1 MMEQVREHAARVSA
15 ASRHVRIADGPLRE
29 LAAMLRDVPV
39 PAWDGELH
47 FFDGT
52 EKSVMYVLL
61 LDAVNFCFWPN
72 AFETEYRGKRYGK
85 EDGYCA
91 LAVALK
97 RAFEEGDIALWEP
110 ATLAALTPGAW
121 RQVLR
126 TEGEMPLFDE
136 RLANARDLGAT
147 LVTRYGG
154 DVRVLL
160 GRVGNDAAKLA
171 AELATRFACYAD
183 ERVYDGVRFPVL
195 KRAQICASD
204 IAGSFAATEG
214 VGALTG
220 SEKLTCFADYKLPQL
235 FHNDGVFVYDAALDE
250 KIRNFEQIPENAEEE
265 VEIRANTIVAVSRIK
280 AELASL
286 GRDISEREIDWLL
299 WNESVKPG
307 RLTVPHHRTV
317 TTSY

>member
-1 MMEQVREHAARVSA
+1 MIGQVREHAARVA
-15 ASRHVRIADGPLRE
+15 GASRHVRIADGPLRE
-29 LAAMLRDVPV
+29 TAAGLKDVPV

-61 LDAVNFCFWPN
+61 LDAVNFCFWPK
-72 AFETEYRGKRYGK
+72 AFETEYRGKRYGR

-97 RAFEEGDIALWEP
+97 RAFEEGVVALWEP
-110 ATLAALTPGAW
+110 ATLAVLTPESW
-121 RQVLR
+121 RDALR
-126 TEGEMPLFDE
+126 MEGEVPLLDE
-136 RLANARDLGAT
+136 RFVNARNLGAT
-147 LVTRYGG
+147 LVARYGG

-160 GRVGNDAAKLA
+160 DRVDHDAAKLA
-171 AELATRFACYAD
+171 TELATHFACFAD
-183 ERVYDGVRFPVL
+183 ERTYDGVRFPVL

-204 IAGSFAATEG
+204 IAGSFAATGG
-214 VGALTG
+214 VGALANAD
-220 SEKLTCFADYKLPQL
+220 KLTCFADYKLPQL
-235 FHNDGVFVYDAALDE
+235 FHNDGVFVYDAELDR
-250 KIRNFEQIPENAEEE
+250 KIRAREELAENAEEE

-280 AELASL
+280 AELAAM

-307 RLTVPHHRTV
+307 RLAVPHHRTV

>member
-1 MMEQVREHAARVSA
+1 MIAQVREHAARVA
-15 ASRHVRIADGPLRE
+15 NASRHVRIVDGPLRA
-29 LAAMLRDVPV
+29 LAAALKDVPV

-61 LDAVNFCFWPN
+61 LDAVNFCFWPK
-72 AFETEYRGKRYGK
+72 AFETEYRGKRYGM

-97 RAFEEGDIALWEP
+97 RAFEEGGIAVWEP
-110 ATLAALTPGAW
+110 ATLASLTPEAW
-121 RQVLR
+121 REVLR
-126 TEGEMPLFDE
+126 TEGEMPLFEE

-147 LVTRYGG
+147 LVARYGG

-160 GRVGNDAAKLA
+160 DRVGNDAAKLA
-171 AELATRFACYAD
+171 AELASHFACYRD

-204 IAGSFAATEG
+204 IAGSFSARG
-214 VGALTG
+214 GIGALKNAD
-220 SEKLTCFADYKLPQL
+220 KLTCFADYKLPQL
-235 FHNDGVFVYDAALDE
+235 FHNDGVFAYDAELDR
-250 KIRNFEQIPENAEEE
+250 KIRNLEEIPENAEEE
-265 VEIRANTIVAVSRIK
+265 VEIRANTIVAVARIK
-280 AELASL
+280 AELAAT
-286 GRDISEREIDWLL
+286 GRDVSEREIDWLL

-307 RLTVPHHRTV
+307 RLDVPHHRTV